1 MANKP
6 AQAIIIKKIQG
17 GHAAAHG
24 GAWKVAYADFVT
36 AMMCFFMV
44 MWLMGS
50 DEETKASISNYFN
63 NPTSAWR
70 KDLSSKDSVPLG
82 DKTGSGESIL
92 AGAGVGVPEDLVK
105 RPTQIMNSESGTGD
119 SNALGGLLENTQML
133 ELDVIRFS
141 IPEDQL
147 FVAGTMNEWQ
157 PKAKEVLAKLGN
169 FTKTYDGKLR
179 ISGQYDRKSV
189 ENGDPTGTYEYQLDR
204 TVKVTEF
211 LVEGAYL
218 PEENIKSIVENSAGN
233 NLDSEHGEQIAEN
246 SREQDTHRSPASVHD
261 GEAAPRKI
269 IFELTKNK
277 K

>member
-6 AQAIIIKKIQG
+6 AQAIVIKKVQG

-36 AMMCFFMV
+36 AMMCFFLV

-50 DEETKASISNYFN
+50 DEETKASVSNYFN

-70 KDLSSKDSVPLG
+70 RDLSSKDSVPLG
-82 DKTGSGESIL
+82 DKTGSGDSIL
-92 AGAGVGVPEDLVK
+92 AGAGAGVPEDLVK
-105 RPTQIMNSESGTGD
+105 RPTQIMNSEAGTGD

-147 FVAGTMNEWQ
+147 FVTGTMNEWQ

-179 ISGQYDRKSV
+179 IIGQYDRKSS
-189 ENGDPTGTYEYQLDR
+189 ESGDPTGTYEYQLDR

-218 PEENIKSIVENSAGN
+218 PEENIKSIVQHNGAGVPTT
-233 NLDSEHGEQIAEN
+233 EHGEQIAGNAEE
-246 SREQDTHRSPASVHD
+246 RDRSPASETPDEPV
-261 GEAAPRKI
+261 ARKI
-269 IFELTKNK
+269 TFELTKNK
-277 K
+277 KN